1 NERGTILMP
10 GVFGAA
16 NWTGAAWDP
25 ETEMYYVTAIREP
38 IAIRLQ
44 RLSRDGRD
52 IYIGRLEFVTGP
64 QSLSPF
70 KPPWGSVVA
79 IDMTTGEHRGRA
91 RVGTGERGH
100 PAIHHLGIADRL
112 GWSSRSFALVT
123 KSLLARIPAWPPGP
137 TPSPPA
143 GGGPH

>member
-64 QSLSPF
+64 QGLSLF
-70 KPPWGSVVA
+70 KPALGQRGS
-79 IDMTTGEHRGRA
+79 
-91 RVGTGERGH
+91 
-100 PAIHHLGIADRL
+100 DRHDDRRT
-112 GWSSRSFALVT
+112 S
-123 KSLLARIPAWPPGP
+123 LARAGRDRRAGAPGDP
-137 TPSPPA
+137 
-143 GGGPH
+143 